1 MDPHNSLVLTLLQLG
16 NSLTGVNQK
25 LRNTS
30 TSFKFVKSSSA
41 TRLGNLLAMSVI
53 NDGGRSP
60 LFLGFSRESP
70 HTTDGSLKGSWPA
83 SL

>member
-16 NSLTGVNQK
+16 NSLTGVGVIQK
-25 LRNTS
+25 LRN

-41 TRLGNLLAMSVI
+41 TRLGNLAMSVI

>member
-16 NSLTGVNQK
+16 NSLTSVNQK
-25 LRNTS
+25 LRN

>member
-30 TSFKFVKSSSA
+30 FKFVKSA

>member
-30 TSFKFVKSSSA
+30 FKFVKSSSA
-41 TRLGNLLAMSVI
+41 TRFGNLLAMSVI
-53 NDGGRSP
+53 NDGWRSP

>member
-1 MDPHNSLVLTLLQLG
+1 MDPHNLLVLTLLQLG

-30 TSFKFVKSSSA
+30 FKFVKSSSA
-41 TRLGNLLAMSVI
+41 TRLGNLFAMSVI

-60 LFLGFSRESP
+60 LFLGFSRESL

>member
-25 LRNTS
+25 LRN

-60 LFLGFSRESP
+60 LVLGFSRESP

>member
-30 TSFKFVKSSSA
+30 FKFVKSSSA

-53 NDGGRSP
+53 NDGERSP

>member
-16 NSLTGVNQK
+16 NLLTGVNQK
-25 LRNTS
+25 LRN

-41 TRLGNLLAMSVI
+41 TRLGNLKAMSVI

>member
-30 TSFKFVKSSSA
+30 FKFVKSFA

>member
-16 NSLTGVNQK
+16 NSLTGVN
-25 LRNTS
+25 RN

-41 TRLGNLLAMSVI
+41 TRLGNLAMSVI

>member
-16 NSLTGVNQK
+16 NSLTGVGVIQK
-25 LRNTS
+25 LRN

-70 HTTDGSLKGSWPA
+70 HTTGSLKGSWPA

>member
-30 TSFKFVKSSSA
+30 FKFVKSSA

-60 LFLGFSRESP
+60 MFLGFSRESP

>member
-30 TSFKFVKSSSA
+30 FKFVKSSSV
-41 TRLGNLLAMSVI
+41 TRLGNLAMSVI

>member
-1 MDPHNSLVLTLLQLG
+1 MDPHNSLDLTLLQLG
-16 NSLTGVNQK
+16 NSLTGVIQK
-25 LRNTS
+25 LRN

-41 TRLGNLLAMSVI
+41 TRLGNRLAMSVI

-70 HTTDGSLKGSWPA
+70 HTNGSLKGSWPA